1 MMILKNGSRPLM
13 WSQGLGGGSNRNY
26 IGTVLAEWDKYH
38 PFVVWRMASDD
49 GDKWDTYE
57 GTYCETLEEATE
69 VFPKENWNRLP
80 KTIRSVSDTNENR
93 KEFECLKD

>member
-1 MMILKNGSRPLM
+1 MILKNGSRPLM
-13 WSQGLGGGSNRNY
+13 WSQGLGGGSKRNY

-69 VFPKENWNRLP
+69 VFRK
-80 KTIRSVSDTNENR
+80 KTGTDYQRQSEALATQMKIERNLNV
-93 KEFECLKD
+93 

>member
-26 IGTVLAEWDKYH
+26 IGTVMAEWDKYH

-69 VFPKENWNRLP
+69 VFRK
-80 KTIRSVSDTNENR
+80 KTGTDYQRQSEALATQMKIERNLNV
-93 KEFECLKD
+93 

>member
-38 PFVVWRMASDD
+38 PFVVWRMAADD

-69 VFPKENWNRLP
+69 VFRK
-80 KTIRSVSDTNENR
+80 KTGTDYQRQSEALATQMKIERNLNV
-93 KEFECLKD
+93 

>member
-13 WSQGLGGGSNRNY
+13 WSQGSNRNY

-69 VFPKENWNRLP
+69 VFRK
-80 KTIRSVSDTNENR
+80 KTGTDYQRQSEALATQMKIERNLNV
-93 KEFECLKD
+93 

>member
-69 VFPKENWNRLP
+69 VFRK
-80 KTIRSVSDTNENR
+80 KTGTDYQRQSEALATQMKIERNLNV
-93 KEFECLKD
+93 

>member
-69 VFPKENWNRLP
+69 VFRK
-80 KTIRSVSDTNENR
+80 KTGTDYQRQSEALATRMKIERNLNV
-93 KEFECLKD
+93 

>member
-1 MMILKNGSRPLM
+1 MILKNGSRPLM

-69 VFPKENWNRLP
+69 VFRK
-80 KTIRSVSDTNENR
+80 KTGTDYQRQSEALSTQMKIERNLNV
-93 KEFECLKD
+93 

>member
-69 VFPKENWNRLP
+69 VFRK
-80 KTIRSVSDTNENR
+80 KTGTDYQRQSAALATQMKIERNLNV
-93 KEFECLKD
+93 